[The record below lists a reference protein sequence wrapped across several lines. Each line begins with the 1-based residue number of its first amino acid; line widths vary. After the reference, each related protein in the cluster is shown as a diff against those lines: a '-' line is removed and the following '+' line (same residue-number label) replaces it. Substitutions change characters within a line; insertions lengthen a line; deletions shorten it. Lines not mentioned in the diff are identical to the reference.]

1 MSISS
6 VPYSLVCVLR
16 MNPTV
21 CQFHWFWRFWA
32 FGHFLLACSS
42 FNVNLFVH
50 EILKTYI
57 HTYVYIYVTNTGNW
71 KLYSADSLWRSGVYW
86 VNMYVAKKKGC
97 CSLAKAR
104 TVHKRTNGNTS
115 VRTVWTLTSI
125 IIIFLRLT
133 GIHYRTVVFNFCNG
147 IFTYFFL
154 NENLLLVLVWN
165 VCIES

>member
-1 MSISS
+1 MFIFFILQLMSISS

-86 VNMYVAKKKGC
+86 VNMYVAKKKGLLFIGE
-97 CSLAKAR
+97 STYSSQTNEWKHIR
-104 TVHKRTNGNTS
+104 TYRMDAY
-115 VRTVWTLTSI
+115 
-125 IIIFLRLT
+125 
-133 GIHYRTVVFNFCNG
+133 IHNYH
-147 IFTYFFL
+147 IFTFD
-154 NENLLLVLVWN
+154 WN
-165 VCIES
+165 SLPYSGV